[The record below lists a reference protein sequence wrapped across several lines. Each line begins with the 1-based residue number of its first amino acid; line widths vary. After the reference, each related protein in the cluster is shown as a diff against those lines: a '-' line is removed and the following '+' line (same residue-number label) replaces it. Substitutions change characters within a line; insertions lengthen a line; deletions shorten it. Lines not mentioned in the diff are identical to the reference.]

1 VNRGAQEIRVLPIAS
16 IAMSESRRRAARV
29 AGRTNRGRAG
39 GAQADRQPTGTMTV
53 TTVAPEGPPV
63 LRLELAPRRVR
74 WTPDTHDNEHDG
86 GRTSKSCCIYH
97 RPRRFDESSTE
108 SSADESE
115 NGESSSSSSDS
126 DGDRETG
133 ECSHTGADGRRRRG
147 GRRKHR
153 HDGNGAEEQS
163 DGSSSS
169 DGGQVRRPARRE
181 VPSDDCYAAPPG
193 N

>member
-1 VNRGAQEIRVLPIAS
+1 
-16 IAMSESRRRAARV
+16 MSESRRRAARV

-53 TTVAPEGPPV
+53 TTMAPEGPPV

-115 NGESSSSSSDS
+115 NGESSSSDS

-169 DGGQVRRPARRE
+169 YGGQVRRPARRE